1 MSNSKH
7 NAGFTLVE
15 LAIVLVIIGLLV
27 GGILVGQDLI
37 KAAEINSTTS
47 QMARYDQAANAFRTK
62 YNGYPGDLRNP
73 ANYPIASTAWNT
85 AGTGPNG
92 NNTFEDGACTDANGV
107 GFGGEAALF
116 WTHLSQVN
124 MIPDG
129 VTGVTSYAAPAA
141 ITAINDTHM
150 PQARLGNGN
159 RFHIAGIASRNWYIL
174 SNMTATAATTC
185 TITSA
190 PALTPLQASQ
200 IDTKLDDGLAASG
213 IVNSIA
219 SAATATAVGGGTAG
233 STMAVG
239 RCYATDATGAY
250 ANLPIGTYG
259 TAADDTANGLG
270 CQLRIRTSF

>member
-1 MSNSKH
+1 MTTNKH
-7 NAGFTLVE
+7 QAGFTLVE

-27 GGILVGQDLI
+27 GGVLVGQDLI

-47 QMARYDQAANAFRTK
+47 QMAKYDQAANAFRTK

-73 ANYPIASTAWNT
+73 ANYPIANTNWNV

-92 NNTFEDGACTDANGV
+92 NNVIEDGVCTDANGV
-107 GFGGEAALF
+107 GYGGESAIF

-129 VTGVTSYAAPAA
+129 VTGIQDYGAVAA
-141 ITAINDTHM
+141 IAAIGDTHM

-159 RFHIAGIASRNWYIL
+159 RFHVAGIAGRNWYVL

-190 PALTPLQASQ
+190 DALTPLQASQ

-213 IVNSIA
+213 IVNAIA
-219 SAATATAVGGGTAG
+219 SAATAPTIGGGAAG
-233 STMAVG
+233 AAVAAG
-239 RCYATDATGAY
+239 DCYANTAAGAY
-250 ANLPIGTYG
+250 ATLPVGTYA
-259 TAADDTANGLG
+259 TVADDTANALG